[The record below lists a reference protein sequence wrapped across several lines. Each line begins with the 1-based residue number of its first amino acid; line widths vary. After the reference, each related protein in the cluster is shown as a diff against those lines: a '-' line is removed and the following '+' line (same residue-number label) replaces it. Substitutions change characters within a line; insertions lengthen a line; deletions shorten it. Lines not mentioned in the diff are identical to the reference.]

1 MDGWMDGFL
10 ESLEVGFYRVRF
22 FLFFSSLF
30 VVSVEIFSCIL
41 HCHSSFFFF
50 LSLHIFCSIFCIL
63 FCPFTIHI
71 LFLFISFLLVYY
83 LELL

>member
-10 ESLEVGFYRVRF
+10 ESLEVGFYRVHF

-50 LSLHIFCSIFCIL
+50 SLPSYIL
-63 FCPFTIHI
+63 FYI
-71 LFLFISFLLVYY
+71 LYSILPLYHSYLVLIY
-83 LELL
+83 